1 MVQFNSVLSGV
12 LTVTGGNMGLKFVGW
27 NGFNKLVGGSNP
39 SKSIFYLW
47 RLQILVSVTAENFQF
62 RKR

>member
-1 MVQFNSVLSGV
+1 MVQFNSVLFGV

-39 SKSIFYLW
+39 SKSMSCSHSTID
-47 RLQILVSVTAENFQF
+47 RST
-62 RKR
+62 